1 MRSAR
6 AFTAAACALLV
17 LCGGCTTHGPTA
29 VRFGRRVDSER
40 LAQLPRR
47 GGAVLLHVDREFW
60 TDRQRVSRIPI
71 ARREKTFIIGPGA
84 AEMTARMLQQ
94 MFDEVETARVL
105 ERVEDRERFDYV
117 IRLVHDSFDSRTLFL
132 PLLTKRRY
140 EVGVGAE
147 VSSGDGSRVGRV
159 GGTGADSFW
168 LVGLSPENRLE
179 GDERIR
185 AKASVTLN
193 AAVQDALFELMEALD
208 ETLPP
213 PVARE
218 P

>member
-1 MRSAR
+1 M
-6 AFTAAACALLV
+6 
-17 LCGGCTTHGPTA
+17 
-29 VRFGRRVDSER
+29 
-40 LAQLPRR
+40 
-47 GGAVLLHVDREFW
+47 DREFW

-94 MFDEVETARVL
+94 MFDEVETARIL